1 MRFFLVWHMVGPEE
15 IPKRG
20 EMMFDLLRQMDGKY
34 GRVNHVLGPRM
45 FASNN

>member
-20 EMMFDLLRQMDGKY
+20 EMMFDLRQMDGKY
-34 GRVNHVLGPRM
+34 GRVNHVLGPGM